1 MTPAPAAE
9 QKQPTPSDSPFTTEQ
24 DLATKAIW
32 QAMLA
37 VHNYYDVYQKFPFRH
52 HAADDPQDH
61 NDMSWLV
68 RVLPYLDG
76 GKDTAELYSQFDLSQ
91 SWDSPQNRPL
101 LEKMPSI
108 LGQGS
113 LGPGSQTRLRWVP
126 SYAKK
131 FGDITDGASNTIAL
145 IHGGP
150 AVNWTENKPL
160 TQEEALELFLSL
172 APGQELVVGMYDGSV
187 RRLTR
192 DNTTQATFE
201 AMLTPNGGER

>member
-1 MTPAPAAE
+1 
-9 QKQPTPSDSPFTTEQ
+9 
-24 DLATKAIW
+24 
-32 QAMLA
+32 MLA
-37 VHNYYDVYQKFPFRH
+37 VHNYYDAYQKFPFRH

-61 NDMSWLV
+61 NDLSWLV
-68 RVLPYLDG
+68 RVLPYLDADE
-76 GKDTAELYSQFDLSQ
+76 DTAELFSQFDLSQ
-91 SWDSPQNRPL
+91 SWDSPKNRPL
-101 LEKMPSI
+101 LDKMPSI

-113 LGPGSQTRLRWVP
+113 LGPGSQTQLRWVP
-126 SYAKK
+126 SYVKK

-160 TQEEALELFLSL
+160 TQEEALELFLAL
-172 APGQELVVGMYDGSV
+172 APGQELVVGTYDGSV

-201 AMLTPNGGER
+201 AMLTPNGSEQVPPRD